1 MVDSRSL
8 FRVIFACWKVF
19 IVDAPHLP
27 GNLDGIRKSCVVLVV
42 AGNVD
47 ADAAKL
53 GTIGPV

>member
-1 MVDSRSL
+1 MVDYHSL
-8 FRVIFACWKVF
+8 FRVRFACWEVF

-27 GNLDGIRKSCVVLVV
+27 GNLDGIRKSCIVLVV

>member
-1 MVDSRSL
+1 MVDYHSL
-8 FRVIFACWKVF
+8 FRVPFTCWEVF
-19 IVDAPHLP
+19 IVDSPHLP